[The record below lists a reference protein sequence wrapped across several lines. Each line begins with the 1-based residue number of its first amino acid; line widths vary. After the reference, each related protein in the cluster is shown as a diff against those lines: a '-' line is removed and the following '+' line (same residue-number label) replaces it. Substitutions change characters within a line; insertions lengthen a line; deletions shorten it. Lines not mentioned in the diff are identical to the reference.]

1 MKDRSIRT
9 ATRRVAL
16 AAVAAALLPATAFG
30 GRTTVEVGEGVPDA
44 HEQRVLAGVL
54 LEAVEGQVPPE
65 QRGAWRELLLERIE
79 AADPLNLRIAAESPD
94 PGQALAALA
103 GAVDPRDPLSPL
115 EIGSPTRDL
124 SFTPLEPCR
133 LVDTR
138 ITGAAIA
145 ADTSRV
151 FAGFSIL
158 GFQGQGG
165 ANWNCGIPSGVV
177 ALSLNVT
184 VVEPGGRGF
193 ATAYPAHVVRP
204 TASTVN
210 YEPGVNLSN
219 ESIVRLSPG
228 LEFRVYSRR
237 SIDLVV
243 DVTGYFIMPQA
254 TALQCLTETAN
265 VTIAAGATGFV
276 DAACPGWYTMTGG
289 GCLWQGAAFAGPVHA
304 AFPGNVASQTYT
316 CQARNETATARPL
329 IARVRCCR
337 VPGR

>member
-1 MKDRSIRT
+1 MKDRSIRI
-9 ATRRVAL
+9 ATRRVVL
-16 AAVAAALLPATAFG
+16 AAVAAALLPATAVG

-79 AADPLNLRIAAESPD
+79 TADPLNLRIAAESPD

-219 ESIVRLSPG
+219 ESIVRLSPAWSSASTADG
-228 LEFRVYSRR
+228 PSTWWSTSPATSSCPRRRPCSASPRPPTSR
-237 SIDLVV
+237 SPPAPPASW
-243 DVTGYFIMPQA
+243 MP
-254 TALQCLTETAN
+254 
-265 VTIAAGATGFV
+265 
-276 DAACPGWYTMTGG
+276 P
-289 GCLWQGAAFAGPVHA
+289 
-304 AFPGNVASQTYT
+304 
-316 CQARNETATARPL
+316 
-329 IARVRCCR
+329 
-337 VPGR
+337 VPGGTR